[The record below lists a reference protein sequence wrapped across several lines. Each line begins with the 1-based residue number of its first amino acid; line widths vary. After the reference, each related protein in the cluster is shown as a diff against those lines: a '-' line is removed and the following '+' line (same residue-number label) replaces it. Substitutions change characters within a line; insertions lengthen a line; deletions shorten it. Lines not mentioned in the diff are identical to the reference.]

1 MYRSPYQNHLNSNEL
16 YKKSNN
22 NDNKNINSFQPRR
35 AKSLDRASFNPRTT
49 PLSRDKNLYY
59 GYRPKGLQNIG
70 ATCYMNA
77 TLQCFFHVSKLT
89 KYLSENKYTY
99 DGIKIKP
106 YSISS
111 EYIKLIK
118 ELLYK
123 NGQVDYA
130 PYDFKEILGQKNPLF
145 AGVAAND
152 SKDLIMFILEELAKD
167 LSIKK
172 NKSIYGKNDEY
183 DGFIDQTDER
193 TSFKEAVKQFGKD
206 VSIIKDLFYFMVKTE
221 SLCQNCK
228 TKIYNFQVMNFI
240 IFPLQKAY
248 EDSLN
253 MTNTFMLSNF
263 MNSMNNMNSMN
274 SMNNMISMNS
284 MNNSMQSMNYNN
296 SYNNNYGFGYNN
308 YDNNMNII
316 SRYLSSPSSNNRPS
330 LNIRSNMS
338 ISNSNMSMD
347 NNYSLSSNIN
357 SFQSYQ
363 NNNNLM
369 NMFNLNN
376 SNRNY
381 LSNNNNNMLN
391 NYNPDIKSENLL
403 NNRNNYN
410 RNDPNNRFKIK
421 NSNPYIKN
429 EEGNLFRK
437 QAKTNDKKNS
447 NFFSNNAQNLILG
460 NNIGTNNNQN
470 NFHFSNQQRNY
481 NNNNN
486 YNNYNNNFYNP
497 NGNVPVRLMNG
508 KGGYGPYDTLIQQ
521 KKVNR
526 GPKLTLDQLFD
537 SYLKPDFLTGD
548 NKQYCNRCHVLSDSY
563 YTTHI
568 YSSPNILIL
577 VLNYGKGILFKC
589 DVIFDEYINISKY
602 IEAKNTNVPS
612 RYRLLG
618 AIVHIGPSSMGGH
631 FIAFCRGIENKEKW
645 FKLNDSLVSES
656 TFSEI
661 KSVGIPYVL
670 FYENANGY

>member
-1 MYRSPYQNHLNSNEL
+1 MHRSPYQNHLNSNES

-22 NDNKNINSFQPRR
+22 NDNNVNNNFQPRR

-152 SKDLIMFILEELAKD
+152 AKDLIMFILEELAKD

-193 TSFKEAVKQFGKD
+193 TSFKESVKQFEKD
-206 VSIIKDLFYFMVKTE
+206 VSIIKDLFYFMIKTE

-274 SMNNMISMNS
+274 SMNNMISMN
-284 MNNSMQSMNYNN
+284 NSMQSMNYNN
-296 SYNNNYGFGYNN
+296 SYNNNYGFGNNN

-316 SRYLSSPSSNNRPS
+316 SRYLSSPGSNNRPL

-391 NYNPDIKSENLL
+391 NYNPDIKSENLF

-437 QAKTNDKKNS
+437 QAKTNDKKNFK
-447 NFFSNNAQNLILG
+447 FFSNNAQNLILG

-486 YNNYNNNFYNP
+486 YNNYNNYNNNFYNP
-497 NGNVPVRLMNG
+497 NSNVPVPLMKG
-508 KGGYGPYDTLIQQ
+508 KGGYGPYDTLIHQ
-521 KKVNR
+521 KKVNS

-589 DVIFDEYINISKY
+589 DVIFDEYINISK
-602 IEAKNTNVPS
+602 
-612 RYRLLG
+612 
-618 AIVHIGPSSMGGH
+618 
-631 FIAFCRGIENKEKW
+631 
-645 FKLNDSLVSES
+645 
-656 TFSEI
+656 
-661 KSVGIPYVL
+661 
-670 FYENANGY
+670 